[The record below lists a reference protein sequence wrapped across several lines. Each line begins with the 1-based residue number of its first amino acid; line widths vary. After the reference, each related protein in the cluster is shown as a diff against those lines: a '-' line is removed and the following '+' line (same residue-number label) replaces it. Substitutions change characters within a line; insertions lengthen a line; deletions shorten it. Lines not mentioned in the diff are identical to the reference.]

1 MKKSKEQLIEEFLK
15 TPMQVGEDIYI
26 RGLGNQNKET
36 YWGITTIQDIDGDK
50 IAIKEYGRH
59 ITWIEPENYKRY
71 THHIGVNPFQPE
83 IRSQSY
89 QSDIE
94 QILWNCGLGRDGSNK
109 MERYFDVDIP
119 ECNFNPIIIDDNGDE
134 IKYQR
139 DYVWSLKEK
148 QLLIESI
155 YNNIDIGKIVLRC
168 RSFKWVEDRVNASIL
183 ENTSFKDVVD
193 GKQRVLTMLSFIKN
207 EFPDLHNNYYRDL
220 SLTSQRKILGYRNVV
235 YVELPE
241 DISDKDVLRTFLAI
255 NHTGIPQSEEHINFV
270 KEIFNKTK

>member
-15 TPMQVGEDIYI
+15 TPIQVGENIYI
-26 RGLGNQNKET
+26 RDLGSQNKVSS
-36 YWGITTIQDIDGDK
+36 WRIATIQDVDGDK
-50 IAIKEYGRH
+50 VAIKEYRQ
-59 ITWIEPENYKRY
+59 TKWIEPENYKRY

-94 QILWNCGLGRDGSNK
+94 QILWRCGLDRDGSNK
-109 MERYFDVDIP
+109 MERYFNVDVP

-139 DYVWSLKEK
+139 DYVWTLKEK

-155 YNNIDIGKIVLRC
+155 YNNMDIGKIVLRC
-168 RSFKWVEDRVNASIL
+168 RSFKWVEDRINAGIL
-183 ENTSFKDVVD
+183 ENTTFKDIVD

-220 SLTSQRKILGYRNVV
+220 SLTSQRKFLGYRNVV

-255 NHTGIPQSEEHINFV
+255 NHTGVPQSEEHINFV
-270 KEIFNKTK
+270 KEIYNKTK

>member
-15 TPMQVGEDIYI
+15 TPIQVGENIHI
-26 RGLGNQNKET
+26 RGLGSQDKVNS
-36 YWGITTIQDIDGDK
+36 WGVTTIQDVDGDK
-50 IAIKEYGRH
+50 VAIKEYRQ
-59 ITWIEPENYKRY
+59 TKWIEPENYKRY
-71 THHIGVNPFQPE
+71 THHIGVNPFQPK
-83 IRSQSY
+83 IRSQSH

-94 QILWNCGLGRDGSNK
+94 QILWRCGFDRDGSNK
-109 MERYFDVDIP
+109 MERYFDVDVP

-139 DYVWSLKEK
+139 DYVWTLKEK

-168 RSFKWVEDRVNASIL
+168 RSFKWVEDRINAGIL
-183 ENTSFKDVVD
+183 ENTTFKDIVD

-220 SLTSQRKILGYRNVV
+220 SRTSQRNFLSYRNVV

-255 NHTGIPQSEEHINFV
+255 NHTGVPQSEEHINFV
-270 KEIFNKTK
+270 KEIFIKTK

>member
-15 TPMQVGEDIYI
+15 TPIQVGENIYI
-26 RGLGNQNKET
+26 RGLGSQDKVNS
-36 YWGITTIQDIDGDK
+36 WGVTTIQDVDGDK
-50 IAIKEYGRH
+50 VAIKEYKQ
-59 ITWIEPENYKRY
+59 WIEPENYKRY

-83 IRSQSY
+83 IRLQSY

-94 QILWNCGLGRDGSNK
+94 QILWRCGFDRDGSNK
-109 MERYFDVDIP
+109 MERYFDVDLP

-139 DYVWSLKEK
+139 DYVWTLKEK

-155 YNNIDIGKIVLRC
+155 YNNVDIGKIVLRC
-168 RSFKWVEDRVNASIL
+168 RSFKWVEDRVNAGIL
-183 ENTSFKDVVD
+183 ENTSFKDIVD

-220 SLTSQRKILGYRNVV
+220 SVTSQRKFLGYRNVV

-241 DISDKDVLRTFLAI
+241 DISDKDILKIFLAI
-255 NHTGIPQSEEHINFV
+255 NHAGVPQSEEHINFV
-270 KEIFNKTK
+270 KEIYNKTK